1 MKEVEEGRRKE
12 AGRAGERGGR
22 DKGWEEHKAERR
34 WRMYI
39 YILYTHSMTDL
50 HTIVVNSFVF

>member
-12 AGRAGERGGR
+12 VEGWKARGR

-34 WRMYI
+34 WRMHI
-39 YILYTHSMTDL
+39 YIL
-50 HTIVVNSFVF
+50 HT

>member
-1 MKEVEEGRRKE
+1 MRRGRENKWDGWE
-12 AGRAGERGGR
+12 AGGR
-22 DKGWEEHKAERR
+22 DKGWEEYKAERR

-50 HTIVVNSFVF
+50 HAIVVNSFVF

>member
-12 AGRAGERGGR
+12 VGGWEAGGGR

-39 YILYTHSMTDL
+39 YIL
-50 HTIVVNSFVF
+50 HT

>member
-1 MKEVEEGRRKE
+1 MKEVEGKRKE
-12 AGRAGERGGR
+12 VGGWEAR

-39 YILYTHSMTDL
+39 YILHTHSMIDL
-50 HTIVVNSFVF
+50 LAIVVNSFVF

>member
-12 AGRAGERGGR
+12 VRRVGGR
-22 DKGWEEHKAERR
+22 RKRQGMRGAQSREKKMEG

-39 YILYTHSMTDL
+39 YIL
-50 HTIVVNSFVF
+50 HT